1 MVLYLRD
8 AAGLGRYVLPEPDL
22 PPVEPLVPARPHDV
36 DLRLAIREWERWW
49 TRTARQSSRSTPP
62 PHPPDWVE
70 LADLPTMRA
79 LAEQHFDDFWV
90 WMGTVRN
97 YELERRKSGRPLQL
111 TEFVNGFEERL
122 GRPVRPFV
130 LSITELPLAGAGG
143 WVLDPN
149 HVLISS
155 RLSDDDA
162 ALRSFLQPVVEA
174 LA

>member
-22 PPVEPLVPARPHDV
+22 PPLEPVVPPRRHDV

-49 TRTARQSSRSTPP
+49 TRTVRSPRSMPP
-62 PHPPDWVE
+62 PRPPEWVE
-70 LADLPTMRA
+70 LADLPAMRA
-79 LAEQHFDDFWV
+79 LAEQHVEDFWI

-97 YELERRKSGRPLQL
+97 AELERQQSGDSLHL
-111 TEFVNGFEERL
+111 THFVNGFEEKL

-130 LSITELPLAGAGG
+130 LTMTELPLAGAGG

-149 HVLISS
+149 HVLISTQ
-155 RLSDDDA
+155 LSDDA
-162 ALRSFLQPVVEA
+162 SALRTFLQPVVQA